1 MTNRLAIWLV
11 LLLAA
16 FVALDHFV
24 LGWGAPVYLGRKF
37 MELIQ
42 YIAFWR

>member
-11 LLLAA
+11 LLIAA
-16 FVALDHFV
+16 FFALDHFV
-24 LGWGAPVYLGRKF
+24 LNWDAPLYLGRKF